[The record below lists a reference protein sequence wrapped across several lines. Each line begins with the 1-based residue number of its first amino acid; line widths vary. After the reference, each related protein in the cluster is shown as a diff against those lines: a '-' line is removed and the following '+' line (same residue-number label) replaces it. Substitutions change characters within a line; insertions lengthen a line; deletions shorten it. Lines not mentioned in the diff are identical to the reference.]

1 MEAAADIAT
10 ATGLIERT
18 QAIAC
23 FHCGTACVPGRHL
36 KAGREFCCAGCQTVF
51 ELLSDAGLD
60 RYYEI
65 GDGVRA
71 RVDAGTG
78 TENFRFLD
86 NPEVRAR
93 FVDFDDGQT
102 TRVTF
107 RLPNIHCL
115 ACVWLLEN
123 LFRLMP
129 GVGKSTVH
137 FPRKQAV
144 ITFDPKTVRLS
155 DVAALLDS
163 LGYPPELKLS
173 DLEKP
178 PVSPITRR
186 MWLQTGVAGFAFG
199 NTMLF
204 SISIYL
210 GLDSFSGP
218 AFLQLFGIL
227 SLILSIPVMT
237 ISAREYWV
245 ASWRALKHRQ
255 IPIEVP
261 IAFGI
266 VAIWGQSAWEVLS
279 GTGEGYFDSLA
290 GLLFFL
296 NIGRIFQQK
305 TFDRLAFDRD
315 YRSFFPL
322 SVMRRQGDR
331 EERVALAQVA
341 VGDRLT
347 IRHGEL
353 VPADARLVS
362 GAGVIDYSFVTGE
375 AEPVSREIGEI
386 LHAGG
391 RQLGGA
397 IEVETVKAVNQG
409 YLTDLWN
416 QDAFRKTKDDTFGT
430 LTNVYSRRFTWII
443 LGVAVASAIGWMPF
457 DPSRGLKAFVSV
469 LIVACPCALAL
480 AAPFTL
486 GSAQRVLARRRIFLR
501 NPEVIETLAKINAVV
516 FDKTGTLTSTGT
528 GDVHWMGLLGTEL
541 DDTEAAAVRAV
552 AVQSSHPLAR
562 RVADALGLRSLAR
575 VEVTGFREVTGCGVE
590 GVSNGVRV
598 RLGSAAWLR
607 QEGVEVPEVTTR
619 GSRVA
624 VALGVLF
631 RGDFAVGAEVRP
643 EADRMLREM
652 GGRYELALLSGDNER
667 ERERF
672 TELFGSGA
680 RLHFNQSPLH
690 KLGFIRDLQAT
701 GRRVLMA
708 GDGLNDAGALRQA
721 DVGVA
726 VAEDVASFSPASDVI
741 LQAGEVPRLGAVLDF
756 SGRVVR
762 VVRISFLVSTA
773 YNLVGLAIAASG
785 RLSPIVCAVLMPLSS
800 VSVVLVA
807 CGLTEWVARRAGVT
821 GAQINPTAVESVPM
835 EDK

>member
-1 MEAAADIAT
+1 MAGKEA
-10 ATGLIERT
+10 
-18 QAIAC
+18 AIAC
-23 FHCGTACVPGRHL
+23 FHCGTRCVTGRH
-36 KAGREFCCAGCQTVF
+36 ARGGREFCCSGCQTVF
-51 ELLSDAGLD
+51 ELLSEAGLD
-60 RYYEI
+60 RYYEL

-71 RVDAGTG
+71 RVDAASSADS
-78 TENFRFLD
+78 FRFLD
-86 NPEVRAR
+86 TPDVRAR
-93 FVDFDDGQT
+93 FVDFDDGQV

-107 RLPNIHCL
+107 QLPNIHCL

-123 LFRLMP
+123 LFRLQP
-129 GVGKSTVH
+129 GIGQSTVH

-144 ITFDPKTVRLS
+144 ITFDPRVTQLS
-155 DVAALLDS
+155 DVATLLDS
-163 LGYPPELKLS
+163 LGYPPELRLS

-178 PVSPITRR
+178 PVNPATRR
-186 MWLQTGVAGFAFG
+186 MWLQTGIAGFAFG

-210 GLDSFSGP
+210 GLDAFSGP
-218 AFLQLFGIL
+218 SFLRMFGVL
-227 SLILSIPVMT
+227 SLILSIPVVT
-237 ISAREYWV
+237 ISAREYWE

-261 IAFGI
+261 IAVGI
-266 VAIWGQSAWEVLS
+266 VAIWGQSVWEVLS
-279 GTGEGYFDSLA
+279 GRGEGYFDSLA

-322 SVMRRQGDR
+322 SVMRRRGET

-341 VGDRLT
+341 VGDRLM

-353 VPADARLVS
+353 LPADARLLG
-362 GAGVIDYSFVTGE
+362 GAAMIDYSFVTGE
-375 AEPVSREIGEI
+375 AEPVAKTVGEV

-391 RQLGGA
+391 RQQGGA

-416 QDAFRKTKDDTFGT
+416 QEAFRKTKDNTFGT
-430 LTNVYSRRFTWII
+430 LTNTYSRRFTWII
-443 LGVAVASAIGWMPF
+443 LGIAVAAALGWMPF
-457 DPSRGLKAFVSV
+457 DPSRGLKAFISV

-486 GSAQRVLARRRIFLR
+486 GSAMRVLARRHIFLR
-501 NPEVIETLAKINAVV
+501 NPEVIETLAQIDTVV
-516 FDKTGTLTSTGT
+516 FDKTGTLTSSGA
-528 GDVHWMGLLGTEL
+528 GDVRWSGTDLGEL
-541 DDTEAAAVRAV
+541 NGDEAAAVRAV
-552 AVQSSHPLAR
+552 AVQSTHPLAR
-562 RVADALGLRSLAR
+562 RVSDALAQMGLAR
-575 VEVTGFREVTGCGVE
+575 VEVAGFREVAGCGVE
-590 GVSNGVRV
+590 GRV
-598 RLGSAAWLR
+598 DGRRWRLGSPAWLR
-607 QEGVEVPEVTTR
+607 QGGVKFPESR
-619 GSRVA
+619 APGSRVA
-624 VALGVLF
+624 VEVDGEW
-631 RGDFAVGAEVRP
+631 RGEFAVGGEVRP
-643 EADRMLREM
+643 ETDALLKAL

-672 TELFGSGA
+672 ARLFGIA
-680 RLHFNQSPLH
+680 AKLRFNQGPLH
-690 KLGFIRDLQAT
+690 KLGFIRELQKA

-726 VAEDVASFSPASDVI
+726 VTEDVASFSPASDVI
-741 LQAGEVPRLGAVLDF
+741 LHAGEVPRIAAILDF
-756 SGRVVR
+756 SRRVVR

-773 YNLVGLAIAASG
+773 YNVVGLAIAASG
-785 RLSPIVCAVLMPLSS
+785 KLSPIVCAVLMPLSS

-807 CGLTEWVARRAGVT
+807 CGLTEWVGWRAGVA
-821 GAQINPTAVESVPM
+821 GRVIRSTAVHSVPM
-835 EDK
+835 EAKKP